1 MEKLH
6 IGFAFCGSFCTM
18 REALAALEATAVTF
32 GDVTAIASETVAATD
47 TRFGTAADF
56 LGEMERITGKAV
68 IRTINTAEPIGPK
81 KLLDAL
87 VVCPC
92 TGNTL
97 GKLACGITDTAVTMA
112 VKAHLR
118 NGRPVVLCIATN
130 DGLAAAAQNIGI
142 LLPRKNLYFVPFGQD
157 DYAKKPASLVADFTL
172 VPATLEGA
180 LRGKQLQPILLR
192 EQTGN

>member
-1 MEKLH
+1 
-6 IGFAFCGSFCTM
+6 
-18 REALAALEATAVTF
+18 
-32 GDVTAIASETVAATD
+32 
-47 TRFGTAADF
+47 
-56 LGEMERITGKAV
+56 ERITGKAV
-68 IRTINTAEPIGPK
+68 IRTINAAEPIGPK

-180 LRGKQLQPILLR
+180 LRGKQLQPLLLR
-192 EQTGN
+192 EQT

>member
-1 MEKLH
+1 METLR

-18 REALAALEATAVTF
+18 KEAMAALEATAVTF
-32 GDVTAIASETVAATD
+32 GDVTAIVSETVAATD

-56 LGEMERITGKAV
+56 LQEMERITGKAV

-130 DGLAAAAQNIGI
+130 DGLAATAQNIGI

-157 DYAKKPASLVADFTL
+157 DFAQKPTSLVADFTL

-180 LRGKQLQPILLR
+180 LRGEQIQPILLR
-192 EQTGN
+192 